1 VGWVGWRTPSAK
13 RLACRLGCCQSSG
26 EGPADGG
33 REMTGSVSLTGPE
46 IRSTVKLGTERSKRQ
61 PLALHSTGEERD
73 HSGEDA
79 AADRSEWPT
88 VC

>member
-1 VGWVGWRTPSAK
+1 VGGVGWRTPSAK

-46 IRSTVKLGTERSKRQ
+46 IRSTVKLDGKVQAPAIGAPFDRGGT
-61 PLALHSTGEERD
+61 
-73 HSGEDA
+73 
-79 AADRSEWPT
+79 
-88 VC
+88 